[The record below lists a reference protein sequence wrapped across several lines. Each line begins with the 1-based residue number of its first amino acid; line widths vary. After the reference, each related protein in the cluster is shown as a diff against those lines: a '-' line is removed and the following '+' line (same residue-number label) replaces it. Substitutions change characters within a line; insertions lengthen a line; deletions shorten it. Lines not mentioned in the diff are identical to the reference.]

1 MNDIAAI
8 KARREAITLDGWTS
22 GWVDREMESGA
33 TCAWAEG
40 PDHIDDDWDSATK
53 LAAKDAAFIAA
64 APADIDT
71 LLAEVERLTGER
83 NGLAEM
89 FTAQLAKCYRLE
101 NEVAALTAER
111 DERSLVAEQL
121 SMVLHIRD
129 TQLAALTAERDALA
143 QQLQQAQ
150 AQLAGDVVEPMLWKA
165 APPKRHEWDEDATTP
180 A

>member
-71 LLAEVERLTGER
+71 LLAHV
-83 NGLAEM
+83 
-89 FTAQLAKCYRLE
+89 
-101 NEVAALTAER
+101 
-111 DERSLVAEQL
+111 
-121 SMVLHIRD
+121 
-129 TQLAALTAERDALA
+129 AALTAERDALA
-143 QQLQQAQ
+143 AE
-150 AQLAGDVVEPMLWKA
+150 LASYKRNA
-165 APPKRHEWDEDATTP
+165 AYISSVIDSEGGYVP
-180 A
+180 